1 MIKEK
6 LQGDMKD
13 AMRARDRA
21 RLGVIRLMLAA
32 INQREVDDRVELDDN
47 AVLAVLDK
55 MLKQRRDSKS
65 QYEAAKRQ
73 DLADQEIYEMGIIQS
88 YLPQALTDTEIE
100 KIIDNAINETGA
112 SSPHDMGKVMGILK
126 AKAQGRCD
134 MRAVSGKIKARLS
147 STNRE

>member
-6 LQGDMKD
+6 IQGDMKD
-13 AMRARDRA
+13 AMRARDKA

-32 INQREVDDRVELDDN
+32 IKQREVDDRVELDDS
-47 AVLAVLDK
+47 AVLTVLDK

-73 DLADQEIYEMGIIQS
+73 DLADQEIYEMSIIQN

-100 KIIDNAINETGA
+100 KIIDDAISEAGA
-112 SSPHDMGKVMGILK
+112 SSTRDMGKVMAILK

-134 MRAVSGKIKARLS
+134 MGAVSGKIKARLS
-147 STNRE
+147 NTG